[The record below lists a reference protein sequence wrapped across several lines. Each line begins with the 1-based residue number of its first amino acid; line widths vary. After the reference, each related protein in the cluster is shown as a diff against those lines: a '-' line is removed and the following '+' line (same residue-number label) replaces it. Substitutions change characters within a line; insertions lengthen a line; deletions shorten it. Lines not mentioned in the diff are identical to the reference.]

1 MTHGK
6 STARI
11 DATIRGSLK
20 QLTGDIDGLFN
31 TISTFES
38 NPESYNLTAKEVERR
53 RNLVS
58 NLKNSVDAARAKFEN
73 HSKAGAGGE
82 DLTRAKFQEQYDVQN
97 MSNQQL
103 IGTTKDLIKKQDQH
117 IDTLAG
123 TVSNLKGIGRN
134 IGEELDLHNKLLTDL
149 DAGVDK
155 NTQKMEKTQ
164 GRLQDFMKKTNTN
177 CLYIIILVEVLI
189 LILLLAI

>member
-1 MTHGK
+1 MC
-6 STARI
+6 
-11 DATIRGSLK
+11 IRDS
-20 QLTGDIDGLFN
+20 
-31 TISTFES
+31 
-38 NPESYNLTAKEVERR
+38 
-53 RNLVS
+53 
-58 NLKNSVDAARAKFEN
+58 
-73 HSKAGAGGE
+73 SKAGAGGE